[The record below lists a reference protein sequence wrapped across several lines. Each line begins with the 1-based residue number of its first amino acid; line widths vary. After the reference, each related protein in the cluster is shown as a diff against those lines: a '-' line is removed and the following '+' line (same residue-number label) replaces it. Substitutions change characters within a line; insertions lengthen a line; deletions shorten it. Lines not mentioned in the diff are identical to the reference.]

1 MARIL
6 DTFYRIDS
14 QFIRFIFVGML
25 NTAFGVGV
33 YCLLIWLGIPY
44 QLATLMSTVL
54 GVLFNFKTIGVLVF
68 ENKDNSL
75 IFRFAL
81 CYVVAYFINIGI
93 IWLFK
98 HYLNDYWSGILATP
112 FVAVFSFLFQK
123 TFVYK
128 K

>member
-1 MARIL
+1 MNTMDR
-6 DTFYRIDS
+6 
-14 QFIRFIFVGML
+14 FIRFIFVGML
-25 NTAFGVGV
+25 NTAFGVGM
-33 YCLLIWLGIPY
+33 YCLFLWMGVPY

-112 FVAVFSFLFQK
+112 FVAVFSFLLQK
-123 TFVYK
+123 TFVYNK